1 MSLRRNQVLMT
12 IAIAIA
18 IAITMLVYR
27 GNTITATVVWDCDNT
42 NTIAMLAKEGCSV
55 AAAFE
60 ELPVRNSKV
69 IQAYVDGLV
78 SPPH

>member
-1 MSLRRNQVLMT
+1 MAVAV
-12 IAIAIA
+12 AINT
-18 IAITMLVYR
+18 TMGV
-27 GNTITATVVWDCDNT
+27 ATVVWDCDNN
-42 NTIAMLAKEGCSV
+42 NTIAMGAKEGCSV

-60 ELPVRNSKV
+60 DLPVRNSKV